1 MNPQPNSQIQ
11 SRFRA
16 ASICS
21 FGGVLLIVASTGC
34 QALTTQQQ
42 QVASSQDM
50 VTVQLRE
57 SNRSPKNIQVPL
69 TPEMRL
75 QNVLDTSKIPFR
87 NKRAYIIRTSPKTGE
102 QHKLE
107 ANFGNNRRISLES
120 DYAIQPGDRVVI
132 AEDTT
137 SSFDRV
143 MKSMLGRS

>member
-1 MNPQPNSQIQ
+1 MKPQPSP
-11 SRFRA
+11 RFKI
-16 ASICS
+16 SIKS
-21 FGGVLLIVASTGC
+21 TLVAFSGLAIVALTGC
-34 QALTTQQQ
+34 QSLTTQQQ
-42 QVASSQDM
+42 PAAPSRDT
-50 VTVQLRE
+50 VTVQIRA

-75 QNVLDTSKIPFR
+75 QDVVDESKAPFR

-107 ANFGNNRRISLES
+107 ADFGANRRISLEF

-143 MKSMLGRS
+143 MKTILGRS